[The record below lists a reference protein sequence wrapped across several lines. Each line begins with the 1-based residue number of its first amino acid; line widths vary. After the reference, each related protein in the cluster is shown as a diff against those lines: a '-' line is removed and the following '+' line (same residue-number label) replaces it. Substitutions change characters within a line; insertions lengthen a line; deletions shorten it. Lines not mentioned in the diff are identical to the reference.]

1 MQRKAAACGFFVGA
15 APPHNCN
22 LQPFEGIMM
31 RWPQWIKYFTLAL
44 TAALM
49 SSVMAQVQFTEGTQ
63 YQRLKKPQAVESGAK
78 IEVIEFF
85 SYGCPHCRDLEA
97 FLGAWITKVPTDV
110 SFKRIPA
117 LFQTPWINLAKV
129 YYTLEGLGR
138 EDLSAKVFLAVHAS
152 GVKLN
157 DEKVFFE
164 WAGNN
169 GLDVKKTQEMW
180 GSFAINSKMNRA
192 KTLAMNYELDGVPT
206 LFVDGKFKL
215 QPTTEGQGPVAHKNA
230 PAALDFLIVKA
241 RAERKM

>member
-1 MQRKAAACGFFVGA
+1 MQWSR
-15 APPHNCN
+15 
-22 LQPFEGIMM
+22 
-31 RWPQWIKYFTLAL
+31 WIKCFALAL
-44 TAALM
+44 IATLM
-49 SSVMAQVQFTEGTQ
+49 SSTMAQAQFTVGTH
-63 YQRLKKPQAVESGAK
+63 YQRMKKPQTAESDAK

-85 SYGCPHCRDLEA
+85 SYGCPHCRDLEE
-97 FLGAWITKVPTDV
+97 FLGPWIKKVPADV
-110 SFKRIPA
+110 SFKRVPA

-138 EDLSAKVFLAVHAS
+138 EDLSAKVFLAVHTS

-164 WAGNN
+164 WAGDN

-180 GSFAINSKMNRA
+180 GSFAISSKMNRA

-215 QPTTEGQGPVAHKNA
+215 QPTTEGQGSLAHKNA
-230 PAALDFLIVKA
+230 PLALDFLIAKA
-241 RAERKM
+241 RAERKK